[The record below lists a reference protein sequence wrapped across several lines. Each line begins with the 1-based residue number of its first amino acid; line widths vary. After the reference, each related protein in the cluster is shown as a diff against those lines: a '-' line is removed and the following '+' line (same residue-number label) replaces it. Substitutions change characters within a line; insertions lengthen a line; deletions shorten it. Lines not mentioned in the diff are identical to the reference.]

1 MRFSGKVFK
10 DGDYWLAEIP
20 ILDIMTQG
28 HTEEESYNMVLD
40 AIISLI
46 NKEDFTVDL
55 YKGKKG
61 SFEVSSP
68 DSKSMIS
75 LLLQRKRENS
85 GLSLAQVAARLGF
98 TSRNS
103 YARYERGK
111 TMPTLGKLDELLR
124 AVDPSIDFVINDSN
138 ALTKTCTGQGKLS

>member
-28 HTEEESYNMVLD
+28 HTEEESYNMILD

-46 NKEDFTVDL
+46 NKEDFKVDL

-61 SFEVSSP
+61 DFEVSSL
-68 DSKSMIS
+68 DSKNMIS

-85 GLSLAQVAARLGF
+85 GLSLAQVATRLGF

-103 YARYERGK
+103 YARYERGQ

-124 AVDPSIDFVINDSN
+124 AVDPNMDFVLNDSN
-138 ALTKTCTGQGKLS
+138 ALTRVCTGQRKFG

>member
-28 HTEEESYNMVLD
+28 HTEEESYNMALD

-46 NKEDFTVDL
+46 NKEDFKVDL

-61 SFEVSSP
+61 NFEVSSL

-103 YARYERGK
+103 YARYERGQ

-124 AVDPSIDFVINDSN
+124 AVDPSMDFVINDSN
-138 ALTKTCTGQGKLS
+138 ALTKTCTGQGKLD